1 MYLLDNSFILSISF
15 IVVALLLQI
24 SGLIVWPVMNMS
36 WKDDYELDANA
47 DKTFWV
53 LENSWALPL
62 GLFLTSFGWWES
74 YVDENSISKRNF
86 LWRVKINMIEE
97 GARYTT
103 YMFISIWKIALFF
116 CLFLLLTT
124 MVVILKKVLIS

>member
-1 MYLLDNSFILSISF
+1 M
-15 IVVALLLQI
+15 VALLLQI

-47 DKTFWV
+47 NKTFWV

-116 CLFLLLTT
+116 SLFLLLSTT
-124 MVVILKKVLIS
+124 VVILKKILISQ